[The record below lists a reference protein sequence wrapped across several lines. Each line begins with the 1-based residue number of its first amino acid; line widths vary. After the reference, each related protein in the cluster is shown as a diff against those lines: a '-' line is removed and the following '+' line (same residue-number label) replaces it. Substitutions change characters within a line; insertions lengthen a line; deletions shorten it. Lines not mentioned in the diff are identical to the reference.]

1 VKEMIERNDELSR
14 NLFLNE
20 QDICNMAWKLA
31 KDMYK
36 KHGNDTQNVC
46 MWAIENK
53 DNVLF
58 YLEINVEVDDG
69 GSQRCNMPF
78 TIGIQTSWQ

>member
-1 VKEMIERNDELSR
+1 
-14 NLFLNE
+14 
-20 QDICNMAWKLA
+20 
-31 KDMYK
+31 
-36 KHGNDTQNVC
+36 